1 MKKLLTTLLCV
12 TMVICMMPTMA
23 FAEEGSDPAQAGET
37 VPVENSQEETPA
49 AEPDNVTT
57 LSGESATAEN
67 LAKALTGA
75 ESGTVIALEIGESGL
90 TYSDS
95 LSVPDG
101 VTLEVKSGKLTLE
114 KTTTLGNK
122 GAAIQIDKGAEVE
135 ATTLTVG
142 DSRGYDEAS
151 LSVAGSLIINSGLIV
166 SGKGTVTVS
175 GTVTC
180 KGSVIRNIGTIS
192 IESSGKVK
200 GETGANVTNLG
211 TLTVGAGGS
220 LKLQSS
226 LNNGTTRAGKI
237 INYGTIS
244 AEQYKGGSV
253 KGTNTRAG
261 DVENHGTFS
270 VNKDLDQDTIA
281 FEQVVG
287 TFLNAGTLNVG
298 LEEETSTTTTA
309 TMKIGSAG
317 VVECTSD
324 ATLYVKTKLENAG
337 SVTLPEGCTIPEGST
352 NSGTVIVLGE
362 DARYPFDNTDEVVA
376 EVSNAGRAGFSFN
389 LASALAGAANG
400 DVVKILQDC
409 TITSSTTATS
419 SDATLDLNGKTLTMG
434 NGITIASGAKLTVT
448 DSSTGKKGVVNGYFA
463 DVIGELI
470 VQNGA
475 FGYTDGAAAAYNFC
489 VNGGKLKVEG
499 GTFRAEKGLAKYNG
513 GEIVIADENFAF
525 VNTDR
530 EDFDHLPIACYD
542 SNGSTCT
549 ISLPTGK
556 QISRTA
562 NENGIYS
569 FTLTNA
575 QAVASVDGKSYTSL
589 QAAFDAAASG
599 SVVTLLR
606 DTIATEVTY
615 VPAGKEIVLDMSGHE
630 YVGLNLVTISPLENS
645 TLTVK
650 DTSGKNAVLGGTYP
664 ISIGRVTTGGA
675 KANNAAVTL
684 ESGANIVAKRTL
696 TSNTVGVAVESRGT
710 GTNATVTVKEGAQ
723 VSGIRAG
730 VELSVENGVIN
741 MESGTVRSNSTDR
754 SGCGAVMVG
763 PNGELN
769 VSGGSIA
776 GYSKAIV
783 TGANANANIAD
794 GTVCGQIYLTGKDS
808 SLNIENGTF
817 TALVSDGYYHD
828 KSLIDG
834 GTNAKITIDG
844 GTFKNVTDEGK
855 KTYAN
860 ELIQLGDNNVLTIN
874 GGTFL
879 SNRCE
884 LIDVAETAKVVINDG
899 SLTATNAD
907 VIHIGLLQAEKK
919 ADITINGGAFTGS
932 YENTAEEGE
941 SQSAA
946 ADSVFCIDKL
956 NKGAYTIN
964 ITDGL
969 FEVSKNQTIYKAEG
983 TAAEGSQTTISGGV
997 FEQVLYSSTAA
1008 FKPKFTI
1015 EAGLFKTE
1023 PESDD
1028 LAEDKT
1034 TSEVTLDGE
1043 DYTSVGNATAGVAQ
1057 VGENAFYTDIDTAIT
1072 AANAAGEDEEATLII
1087 LDDVAL
1093 DENTPE
1099 VDSDVKV
1106 KVADGVVIDNNSGN
1120 KLTVTN
1126 SNGKEVTVPA
1136 GAVLDGNGNV
1146 VAGTKDQ
1153 RPQVNPDGTVTVPAG
1168 GTITRPDGKVT
1179 EVPAESQVNTAV
1191 AYTII
1196 FQDGKAS
1203 ETKVLYAGMALP
1215 TPTKSGYTFGGWF
1228 TDEACTIAFDIAKA
1242 KAGEEY
1248 PLYAKWTAN
1257 STGYYPATST
1267 AQKPV
1272 IETTEGAAAVLDST
1286 GTTATITVADGYEL
1300 VDVTVN
1306 GISKGKVTTLTGLKT
1321 GDKVV
1326 VTAQKITNADDIAAQ
1341 IAAVKSVKL
1350 VARSQMSK
1358 AQGKK
1363 AVKITWYATDGSEA
1377 ELDGVEIFRSTK
1389 RYSGYGK
1396 KPIFTTTKAQY
1407 HNTAVRTGAKY
1418 YYKVRGYKVIAG
1430 EKVYTDWSTK
1440 AWRTV
1445 K

>member
-12 TMVICMMPTMA
+12 TMVICMMPTLA

-37 VPVENSQEETPA
+37 VPVENSEEETPA
-49 AEPDNVTT
+49 AEPDNVIN
-57 LSGESATAEN
+57 LSGDSATAN
-67 LAKALTGA
+67 GLKNALASAP
-75 ESGTVIALEIGESGL
+75 SGSVVVLEIDEDGL

-95 LSVPDG
+95 LSVPAG
-101 VTLEVKSGKLTLE
+101 VTLEVRSGKLTLE

-135 ATTLTVG
+135 ATSIALG
-142 DSRGYDEAS
+142 SRFG
-151 LSVAGSLIINSGLIV
+151 SVAGLTVYGKLTTSNSI
-166 SGKGTVTVS
+166 TVTKECTATVS

-180 KGSVIRNIGTIS
+180 NGGITNSGTFS
-192 IESSGKVK
+192 IENF
-200 GETGANVTNLG
+200 GEVNCQNSFLTNNG
-211 TLTVGAGGS
+211 TLTVGKDCNLNVTTSLTNDSTTKATIINSGTILAKCYSGGS
-220 LKLQSS
+220 KGYG
-226 LNNGTTRAGKI
+226 NVE
-237 INYGTIS
+237 NYGI
-244 AEQYKGGSV
+244 
-253 KGTNTRAG
+253 
-261 DVENHGTFS
+261 FS
-270 VNKDLDQDTIA
+270 VAQNFGSNKA
-281 FEQVVG
+281 FSQTKG

-298 LEEETSTTTTA
+298 SDESENAA
-309 TMKIGSAG
+309 TMTIGNAG
-317 VVECTSD
+317 VVDCTSG
-324 ATLYVKTKLENAG
+324 AKLYVKTKLENKG
-337 SVTLPEGCTIPEGST
+337 SVTLPENYTPPTDST

-362 DARYPFDNTDEVVA
+362 NAKYPFDGEEA
-376 EVSNAGRAGFSFN
+376 LMASISNAGRTGFSVN
-389 LASALAGAANG
+389 LASALTGAVVG
-400 DVVKILQDC
+400 DTVTMLQDC
-409 TITSSTTATS
+409 KITGNPNVTS
-419 SDATLDLNGKTLTMG
+419 PDVTLDLKGNTLTMSSKL
-434 NGITIASGAKLTVT
+434 NVNSGAKLTVT
-448 DSSTGKKGVVNGYFA
+448 DSSDGEAGTVNGAFA
-463 DVIGELI
+463 DVSGEL
-470 VQNGA
+470 VVKDGA
-475 FGYTDGAAAAYNFC
+475 FGYTDSAAAAYNFS
-489 VNGGKLKVEG
+489 VNEGKLKVEG
-499 GTFRAEKGLAKYNG
+499 GTFTAEKGLAKYNG
-513 GEIVIADENFAF
+513 GEIVIADEEFAF
-525 VNTDR
+525 VNTDT
-530 EDFDHLPIACYD
+530 EAFDHLPIACYD
-542 SNGSTCT
+542 DNGLACK
-549 ISLPTGK
+549 ISLPEGK
-556 QISRTA
+556 QISRTV
-562 NENGIYS
+562 NQDGNGTYT
-569 FTLTNA
+569 FALTDE
-575 QAVASVDGKSYTSL
+575 QAVASVDGKPYTSL

-599 SVVTLLR
+599 DVVTLLR
-606 DTIATEVTY
+606 DTIATEITY
-615 VPAGKEIVLDMSGHE
+615 APAGKEIVLDMSGHE
-630 YVGLNLVTISPLENS
+630 YVGLNLVTISPLANS
-645 TLTVK
+645 ILTVK
-650 DTSGKNAVLGGTYP
+650 DNSGENGVLGGTYP
-664 ISIGRVTTGGA
+664 ISIGRVTDGTV
-675 KANNAAVTL
+675 ANNAAVIL

-696 TSNTVGVAVESRGT
+696 TSDTVGVAVESRQDSSDAT
-710 GTNATVTVKEGAQ
+710 TVTVKDGAQ

-730 VELSVENGVIN
+730 VELLAKDSVIN
-741 MESGTVRSNSTDR
+741 MEGGNVSCNANW
-754 SGCGAVMVG
+754 GAVTVG
-763 PNGELN
+763 TNGTIN
-769 VSGGSIA
+769 ISGGSIEGNKYTIVA
-776 GYSKAIV
+776 G
-783 TGANANANIAD
+783 TNAAVNITD
-794 GTVCGQIYLTGKDS
+794 GTVCGLIYLDGNNS
-808 SLNIENGTF
+808 NLEIE
-817 TALVSDGYYHD
+817 
-828 KSLIDG
+828 
-834 GTNAKITIDG
+834 G
-844 GTFKNVTDEGK
+844 GTFSGK
-855 KTYAN
+855 KSDSVQITG
-860 ELIQLGDNNVLTIN
+860 ED
-874 GGTFL
+874 
-879 SNRCE
+879 
-884 LIDVAETAKVVINDG
+884 TAKV
-899 SLTATNAD
+899 
-907 VIHIGLLQAEKK
+907 
-919 ADITINGGAFTGS
+919 
-932 YENTAEEGE
+932 
-941 SQSAA
+941 
-946 ADSVFCIDKL
+946 
-956 NKGAYTIN
+956 
-964 ITDGL
+964 
-969 FEVSKNQTIYKAEG
+969 
-983 TAAEGSQTTISGGV
+983 TISGGV

-1015 EAGLFKTE
+1015 EAGLFKTK
-1023 PESDD
+1023 PEDSD
-1028 LAEDKT
+1028 LAKDKT

-1043 DYTSVGNATAGVAQ
+1043 DYTSVGNATAGVAK
-1057 VGENAFYTDIDTAIT
+1057 VGESAFYTDIDTAIT
-1072 AANAAGEDEEATLII
+1072 AANAAADDEDEEATLTI

-1106 KVADGVVIDNNSGN
+1106 KVADGAVIDNNSG
-1120 KLTVTN
+1120 KELTVTN
-1126 SNGKEVTVPA
+1126 SNEKEVTVPA

-1242 KAGEEY
+1242 EAGKEHT
-1248 PLYAKWTAN
+1248 LYAKWTAN
-1257 STGYYPATST
+1257 STGYYPATPT

>member
-37 VPVENSQEETPA
+37 VPIENSEEETPA

-57 LSGESATAEN
+57 LSGENATAET

-75 ESGTVIALEIGESGL
+75 ESGRVIVLDIGKENTL
-90 TYSDS
+90 TYSAS
-95 LSVPDG
+95 LSVPAG

-114 KTTTLGNK
+114 KTTTLGNN

-135 ATTLTVG
+135 ATSIALG
-142 DSRGYDEAS
+142 SRFG
-151 LSVAGSLIINSGLIV
+151 SVAGLTVYGKLTTSNSI
-166 SGKGTVTVS
+166 TVTKECTATVS

-180 KGSVIRNIGTIS
+180 NGGITNSGTFS
-192 IESSGKVK
+192 IENSGEV
-200 GETGANVTNLG
+200 NCQNSFLTNKG
-211 TLTVGAGGS
+211 TLTVGKDCSLNVTTSLTNDSTTKATIINSGTILAECYSGGS
-220 LKLQSS
+220 KGYG
-226 LNNGTTRAGKI
+226 NVE
-237 INYGTIS
+237 NYGI
-244 AEQYKGGSV
+244 
-253 KGTNTRAG
+253 
-261 DVENHGTFS
+261 FS
-270 VNKDLDQDTIA
+270 VAQNFGSNKA
-281 FEQVVG
+281 FLQTKG

-298 LEEETSTTTTA
+298 SDESENAA
-309 TMKIGSAG
+309 TMTIGNAG
-317 VVECTSD
+317 VVDCTSG
-324 ATLYVKTKLENAG
+324 AKLYVKTKLENKG
-337 SVTLPEGCTIPEGST
+337 SVTLPENYTPPTDST

-362 DARYPFDNTDEVVA
+362 NANYPFNGEEA
-376 EVSNAGRAGFSFN
+376 LMASISNAGRTGFSVN
-389 LASALAGAANG
+389 LASALTGAVAGDTVTMLQGCIITGNPNVTSP
-400 DVVKILQDC
+400 DV
-409 TITSSTTATS
+409 
-419 SDATLDLNGKTLTMG
+419 TLDLKGYTLTMSSKL
-434 NGITIASGAKLTVT
+434 NVNSGAKLTVT
-448 DSSTGKKGVVNGYFA
+448 DSSDGKTGTVNGAFA
-463 DVIGELI
+463 DVSGEL
-470 VQNGA
+470 VVKDGA
-475 FGYTDGAAAAYNFC
+475 FGYTDSAAAAYNFS
-489 VNGGKLKVEG
+489 VKTGKLQIDG
-499 GTFRAEKGLAKYNG
+499 GTFTAEKGLVSYEGSNS
-513 GEIVIADENFAF
+513 GEIAITDPNFTF
-525 VNTDR
+525 VNTDTG
-530 EDFDHLPIACYD
+530 DFDNLPIACAAD
-542 SNGSTCT
+542 GSIACK
-549 ISLPTGK
+549 ISLPEGK
-556 QISRTA
+556 QISRIV
-562 NENGIYS
+562 NEDGNGTYT
-569 FTLTNA
+569 FALTDE
-575 QAVASVDGKSYTSL
+575 QAVASIDGESYTSL
-589 QAAFDAAASG
+589 QEAFNAAASG

-606 DTIATEVTY
+606 DTIATEITY
-615 VPAGKEIVLDMSGHE
+615 VPAGKEIVLDMNGHE
-630 YVGLNLVTISPLENS
+630 YVGLNLVTISPLANS

-650 DTSGKNAVLGGTYP
+650 DTSGKNAALSGKFT
-664 ISIGRVTTGGA
+664 ISIGRVTGGA
-675 KANNAAVTL
+675 AADGAAVIL
-684 ESGANIVAKRTL
+684 ESGANIVSKRAL
-696 TSNTVGVAVESRGT
+696 TSDTVGVAVESRQDSSDAT
-710 GTNATVTVKEGAQ
+710 TVTVKDGAQ

-730 VELSVENGVIN
+730 VELLAKNSVIN
-741 MESGTVRSNSTDR
+741 MEGGNVSCNANW
-754 SGCGAVMVG
+754 GAVTVG
-763 PNGELN
+763 TNGTIN
-769 VSGGSIA
+769 ISGGSIEGNKYTIVA
-776 GYSKAIV
+776 G
-783 TGANANANIAD
+783 TNAAVNITD
-794 GTVCGQIYLTGKDS
+794 GTVCGLIYLDGNNS
-808 SLNIENGTF
+808 NLEIE
-817 TALVSDGYYHD
+817 
-828 KSLIDG
+828 
-834 GTNAKITIDG
+834 G
-844 GTFKNVTDEGK
+844 GTFSGK
-855 KTYAN
+855 KSDSV
-860 ELIQLGDNNVLTIN
+860 Q
-874 GGTFL
+874 
-879 SNRCE
+879 
-884 LIDVAETAKVVINDG
+884 
-899 SLTATNAD
+899 
-907 VIHIGLLQAEKK
+907 
-919 ADITINGGAFTGS
+919 ITG
-932 YENTAEEGE
+932 ENTAE
-941 SQSAA
+941 
-946 ADSVFCIDKL
+946 V
-956 NKGAYTIN
+956 
-964 ITDGL
+964 
-969 FEVSKNQTIYKAEG
+969 
-983 TAAEGSQTTISGGV
+983 TISGGV

-1023 PESDD
+1023 PEDRD
-1028 LAEDKT
+1028 LAEGKT
-1034 TSEVTLDGE
+1034 TSEVTLDG
-1043 DYTSVGNATAGVAQ
+1043 DAYTSVGNATAGVAQ
-1057 VGENAFYTDIDTAIT
+1057 VGENAFYTDIDTAI
-1072 AANAAGEDEEATLII
+1072 AAAKAAADKDEGATLTI

-1093 DENTPE
+1093 DADTPA
-1099 VDSDVKV
+1099 VNGDVTV

-1191 AYTII
+1191 AYTIN

-1215 TPTKSGYTFGGWF
+1215 TPAKSGYTFGGWF

-1242 KAGEEY
+1242 EAGEEY

-1257 STGYYPATST
+1257 STGYYPVTPT

-1326 VTAQKITNADDIAAQ
+1326 ITAQKITTADDIAAQ

-1407 HNTAVRTGAKY
+1407 HNTAVRTGTKY

-1430 EKVYTDWSTK
+1430 EKVYTGWSTK